1 MRKPVHAATLDEVL
15 MNIRDPRR
23 WMDPAALVQ
32 LIVDNPSLRGFAY
45 GYAAEFEFTKYLER
59 LGTVISEHYK
69 ADDHKKTKADRT
81 FVFGERVYT
90 VQLKSVQ
97 TNLTKEISPGVY
109 ETKVQNDAS
118 DSRKIRLPNGH
129 SVQTTCYLVGEYDI
143 LGVSIQPFLGHW
155 DFAFKK
161 NKNLKRTTSSKY
173 RKGDRKFLLAT
184 LEDFSF
190 PLGPSWTTDLLSLLS
205 DPDLGKSLAK
215 AVAADHRRAN
225 RN

>member
-69 ADDHKKTKADRT
+69 ADD
-81 FVFGERVYT
+81 
-90 VQLKSVQ
+90 
-97 TNLTKEISPGVY
+97 
-109 ETKVQNDAS
+109 
-118 DSRKIRLPNGH
+118 
-129 SVQTTCYLVGEYDI
+129 
-143 LGVSIQPFLGHW
+143 
-155 DFAFKK
+155 
-161 NKNLKRTTSSKY
+161 
-173 RKGDRKFLLAT
+173 
-184 LEDFSF
+184 
-190 PLGPSWTTDLLSLLS
+190 LLSLLS

-215 AVAADHRRAN
+215 AVAADH
-225 RN
+225 